1 MLARRIL
8 LWILLFCGTAA
19 VAQVHVPAALSRADV
34 PARRER
40 QAPTLP
46 SREGFHPRPA
56 SGDTVRVLAIMVDFQ
71 RDTDTLTTGDGGFQV
86 VAPSSRMIDPP
97 PHDSA
102 YFAFK
107 LQFLSNYFRKVS
119 NGKVIV
125 KGDVVGRVI
134 TLSNSMS
141 AYSPP
146 KGSSDFRPLADLV
159 IESWRKADS
168 LFPTLRFSNYDA
180 FALFHA
186 GVGRDIDLVSA
197 LGYDPTPKDIPSVV
211 VSLRTLRE
219 YLKDPSYHG
228 IPVSNGTFRITNTM
242 ILPATETRILAV
254 GSQADTLHGSINGL
268 LANSFGSFLGLPDLF
283 DTNDGWS
290 GIGGF
295 GLMDVAGGI
304 YFYSGLFPP
313 EPSAW
318 EKVYLGWVT
327 PITVTPGTSVLSLP
341 AVGLTNVGQDTIY
354 KIPITDREYYLVEN
368 RNRDPEQNGQR
379 LTVREGNFTIT
390 RTFAEDVTRFNLG
403 DVSAINGSVVDVE
416 DFDWALP
423 GYSAA
428 GQEYVGGGILIWHID
443 EDVIARGL
451 ADNTINADPSRR
463 GVDLEEADGSQD
475 IGRAYDVL
483 EAGYGSEYGSPLDC
497 WYAENPSPAYRN
509 LFDDNSYPNSASNSG
524 ARSLVSVRN
533 ISPRLPRMTLTVR
546 RGDDRFRPLE
556 SFTRS
561 LPSSDAAVPPTIVGS
576 TTVVCAGNGVY
587 AFRQDGSSKTQDAS
601 GLLSQRGGEHKV
613 AGIDLGEGSAIL
625 VGAQDSSLYL
635 WTIADKNS
643 DGIFDS
649 VQTRIVPLGERISAP
664 PMVADVS
671 IVRTVV
677 VVGNRGSTWQ
687 VDLAGTVLRKS
698 AISTDEVT
706 SMTQLPTPSL
716 SRPSEVFYATR
727 DRLYSD
733 QTSISFE
740 DSSRPLMLAG
750 GISRSGNFVVA
761 AQEGGKK
768 VVVYDRSLAMRLFD
782 FQAAEGTI
790 SSIAVADLDADGS
803 GDIVVLAGPH
813 VYAFN
818 RVGAVLDGF
827 PLVAGSGQTFSG
839 HPLIADINGDGYLDI
854 LVLQS
859 SGELSAFNRTGR
871 RLDGFPLQFAGS
883 GETSL
888 GLFPTSEGKVGL
900 TGFSRTGSLQA
911 LEVSTQYKADQIAWS
926 QYLADAQNT
935 NSGGS
940 TMIIVS
946 PPTGLLPRSR
956 VYNWPNPVYGSTTQI
971 RYYTSEDAAITVKV
985 FDLVGNSITELK
997 SRSTGGFDG
1006 EITWDV
1012 SNIQSGVYL
1021 ARVEAV
1027 SGNRT
1032 EVATIKI
1039 AVVK

>member
-8 LWILLFCGTAA
+8 LWILLCSTGA
-19 VAQVHVPAALSRADV
+19 VAQVRLPSELSRSDV
-34 PARRER
+34 LARRER
-40 QAPTLP
+40 QALTFP
-46 SREGFHPRPA
+46 SAQGFHPRLA

-71 RDTDTLTTGDGGFQV
+71 RDTDTLTTGDGRFQL
-86 VAPSSRMIDPP
+86 VAPTSRMIDPP

-119 NGKVIV
+119 NGKVIA
-125 KGDVVGRVI
+125 KGDVIGRVI

-146 KGSSDFRPLADLV
+146 KGSSDFRPLANLV

-168 LFPTLRFSNYDA
+168 LYPALQFSNYDA

-197 LGYDPTPKDIPSVV
+197 LGYDPTPNDIPSVV
-211 VSLRTLRE
+211 VNLRTLRE
-219 YLKDPSYHG
+219 YLKDPTYSG
-228 IPVSNGTFRITNTM
+228 IPVANGTFRITNTM
-242 ILPATETRILAV
+242 ILPATETRILSFGAQV
-254 GSQADTLHGSINGL
+254 DTLQGSINGL
-268 LANSFGSFLGLPDLF
+268 LANSFGSYLGLPDLF
-283 DTNDGWS
+283 DTKDGWS

-304 YFYSGLFPP
+304 YFYNGLFPP

-327 PITVTPGTSVLSLP
+327 PVTVAPGTSVLSLP
-341 AVGLTNVGQDTIY
+341 AVGLTRVGQDTIY
-354 KIPITDREYYLVEN
+354 KIPITDREYFLVEN

-390 RTFAEDVTRFNLG
+390 RTFADDVTGFNLG
-403 DVSAINGSVVDVE
+403 DVSAINGSVIDVE
-416 DFDWALP
+416 DLDWALP
-423 GYSAA
+423 GYSVA
-428 GQEYVGGGILIWHID
+428 GREYVGGGILIWHID

-451 ADNTINADPSRR
+451 VDNTVNADPRRR

-475 IGRAYDVL
+475 IGRVYDVL

-509 LFDDNSYPNSASNSG
+509 LFDGDSYPNSASNSG

-533 ISPRLPRMTLTVR
+533 FSPRSPRMTLTVQI
-546 RGDDRFRPLE
+546 GNDRFRPLK
-556 SFTRS
+556 SFART
-561 LPSSDAAVPPTIVGS
+561 LPSSGAPVPPTIVGS
-576 TTVVCAGNGVY
+576 TIIVCAGNGVY
-587 AFRQDGSSKTQDAS
+587 AFRPDGSSKTQDAS
-601 GLLSQRGGEHKV
+601 GLLSQKGGQHKV
-613 AGIDLGEGSAIL
+613 AAVDLGGGSAIL

-635 WTIADKNS
+635 WTIADRNS
-643 DGIFDS
+643 DGTIDS
-649 VQTRIVPLGERISAP
+649 VQTIVVPLGERISAP

-671 IVRTVV
+671 VVRAVV
-677 VVGNRGSTWQ
+677 VVGNRGTTWQ
-687 VDLAGTVLRKS
+687 VGLDGTVLRKS
-698 AISTDEVT
+698 TISPDEVT
-706 SMTQLPTPSL
+706 SITQLPALSL
-716 SRPSEVFYATR
+716 SQPSEVFYATR
-727 DRLYSD
+727 DRLYSN
-733 QTSISFE
+733 QTSASLK
-740 DSSRPLMLAG
+740 DSSRPWILAG
-750 GISRSGNFVVA
+750 GISRFGNVVVA

-768 VVVYDRSLAMRLFD
+768 VVMYDRSLAMRLID
-782 FQAAEGTI
+782 FPVAEGTI
-790 SSIAVADLDADGS
+790 SSVAVADLDADGS
-803 GDIVVLAGPH
+803 GDIIVVAGPH
-813 VYAFN
+813 VYALN
-818 RVGAVLDGF
+818 RAGAVLDGF
-827 PLVAGSGQTFSG
+827 PIGAGVGQAFSG
-839 HPLIADINGDGYLDI
+839 HPVIADVNSDGFLDI

-859 SGELSAFNRTGR
+859 SGELNAFDRTGR
-871 RLDGFPLQFAGS
+871 RLDGFPLQFAGA

-888 GLFPTSEGKVGL
+888 GLFQTSEGKVGL
-900 TGFSRTGSLQA
+900 VGSSRSGSLQA
-911 LEVSTQYKADQIAWS
+911 LEVSTQYRAEEVAWS
-926 QYLADAQNT
+926 QFLADAQNS
-935 NSGGS
+935 NYGGS
-940 TMIIVS
+940 TSIVVS

-985 FDLVGNSITELK
+985 FDLVGDAVAELK
-997 SRSTGGFDG
+997 SHSTGGFDG
-1006 EITWDV
+1006 EIAWDV

-1021 ARVEAV
+1021 ARVEAA
-1027 SGNRT
+1027 SANRT